1 MNRDKQLMVRTAEK
15 KPTSHQPPFLL
26 CVTVGRT
33 FANVSAG
40 VFDCRVAVDVGQ
52 QSEAEAVFV
61 V

>member
-1 MNRDKQLMVRTAEK
+1 MNRDKQLMVRTAEQNE
-15 KPTSHQPPFLL
+15 HLIDLL
-26 CVTVGRT
+26 FFCVTVGHT